1 MAQLSE
7 FDRSYSHV
15 LLYPPQPAAMV
26 DFDGRRGNF
35 SAKMYGFY
43 LEEQRRALAA
53 GATVSNNFLTWHRSR
68 QYDQVQQQLVYR
80 GGQHNQARQQTLVV
94 ACRY

>member
-53 GATVSNNFLTWHRSR
+53 GTPVSQNFLTWHRTR

-80 GGQHNQARQQTLVV
+80 GGQHNQARQPTLVV